1 MKRFRVGDFYNNYMG
16 EIINDTNTYKK
27 AVKIK
32 NRRIKETNGKC
43 NVWIYEI
50 IGDSLIPIKQ

>member
-16 EIINDTNTYKK
+16 EIIKDTNTYDK

-32 NRRIKETNGKC
+32 NKRIKETNGKC
-43 NVWIYEI
+43 DVWIYEFVN
-50 IGDSLIPIKQ
+50 DTLRPVQR